1 MGEICRV
8 LNRRDHQI
16 IVSIEP
22 WGNQYD
28 VQSQHYLSIHIDED
42 HGFVEIEPDDDG
54 SMSIYLSEC
63 TFDDISTKVERIR
76 IYE

>member
-8 LNRRDHQI
+8 INRRDHQI
-16 IVSIEP
+16 IVAIEP
-22 WGNQYD
+22 WGTQYD
-28 VQSQHYLSIHIDED
+28 VQSQCYLRVYIDED
-42 HGFVEIEPDDDG
+42 HGFIEIESYDDG

-63 TFDDISTKVERIR
+63 TFDDISTKVDRIK